1 MKLAVAVLF
10 TLLLSH
16 ATGNEEDKAHPDVD
30 EEVVD
35 YDLAAD
41 YDGEVESGGED
52 SATSEPESGS
62 FEPVEEE
69 EGLLRL
75 TTGNESAAAPDLGE
89 AAANA
94 NGTLDS
100 AANSTAA
107 NDTAAAAGSSRP
119 QLKRA
124 ACRPRTAQNDS
135 LEVEIAEPIVSVVNG
150 STFLAELSEQGGRPA
165 ELFQFSTLFSVPA
178 FAFCSNVSQERLTH
192 DFGRRALGARS
203 V

>member
-1 MKLAVAVLF
+1 MKLAVAVLSM
-10 TLLLSH
+10 LMLSH
-16 ATGNEEDKAHPDVD
+16 ATGNDEDQAHLD

-41 YDGEVESGGED
+41 YDVVPLEDDGEGESGGED

-62 FEPVEEE
+62 FEPVEQE

-75 TTGNESAAAPDLGE
+75 TTGNESVATLDVGE
-89 AAANA
+89 AAA

-107 NDTAAAAGSSRP
+107 NETAAAAAAGSSRP

-150 STFLAELSEQGGRPA
+150 STFLTELSDQGG
-165 ELFQFSTLFSVPA
+165 
-178 FAFCSNVSQERLTH
+178 C
-192 DFGRRALGARS
+192 
-203 V
+203 